1 MRKQTLRIATAL
13 SLFVLLACVSAQAQS
28 SHAQLKASI
37 PFNFQIG
44 RQTLPAGDYTISFVN
59 PDSNLHTLLIKSD
72 DGRNAKMLQLTAV
85 EARQMQDTGRLVF
98 NRYGADYFL
107 AQVWTPADSTGLTV
121 RRSRAEREMQI
132 GGIKPQ
138 KVEVKLLAV
147 K

>member
-1 MRKQTLRIATAL
+1 MKKQTLRIATAL
-13 SLFVLLACVSAQAQS
+13 SLFVLLACMSAQAQS
-28 SHAQLKASI
+28 NQHQLKASI

-59 PDSNLHTLLIKSD
+59 ADSNARTLLIKSN
-72 DGRNAKMLQLTAV
+72 DGRDAKMLQLTPI
-85 EARQMQDTGRLVF
+85 EARQMQETGRLVF

-107 AQVWTPADSTGLTV
+107 AQVWSPADSTGLSV
-121 RRSRAEREMQI
+121 RRSRGEREMQI

-138 KVEVKLLAV
+138 QVDVKLLAA